1 MNRDDVLEMYAE
13 HINTQLDRAA
23 RQILRAGNMPAVD
36 IEDIKQ
42 ELFLHLLRRLPSY
55 DPDRGELKAFI
66 TYTIDRRSPRVL
78 STMRAGGAECGVS
91 VYSLYEPVPGECGDC
106 ITREDAIDDQEYRL
120 SVGTISRS
128 AQEQAE
134 MRADIHRVLRLLTP
148 RHKDLCQRLMV
159 KNINQVALE
168 MGVSRQWI
176 YSQIHRLRPIFSQFG
191 MEDYL

>member
-23 RQILRAGNMPAVD
+23 RQILKAGNMPAVD

-78 STMRAGGAECGVS
+78 DAMRAGGAECGMS